1 MLYFSLEQL
10 RSTCRERLHLQA
22 CGDLSFYGTVL
33 YCTLACLSA
42 RRSYEVHYPLK
53 KLSRPLHQKRMLQD
67 KCPHLLKSAIG
78 LLSTCG
84 SRPLMPVNHFSCG
97 RSLSE
102 KYYSFRC
109 PRSLTPQ
116 AVMSCDLCALAC
128 RQLNGCRCARLR
140 SIHTLPWINREVMID
155 YVI

>member
-1 MLYFSLEQL
+1 MVQ
-10 RSTCRERLHLQA
+10 CCIVHWP
-22 CGDLSFYGTVL
+22 VL
-33 YCTLACLSA
+33 A
-42 RRSYEVHYPLK
+42 RGVHMKYITPLK
-53 KLSRPLHQKRMLQD
+53 NSPAHCIKKRMLQD

-78 LLSTCG
+78 LLSTCA

-116 AVMSCDLCALAC
+116 ARVACDVLHHKCDLCALAC

-155 YVI
+155 YVM